1 MPLGTH
7 VKPQAQQ
14 ELCKGDLHGCRREV
28 GNAASGFAP
37 FPAWHQYPGEYVLS
51 LPGPGLLWER
61 SHTPN
66 PHRLLKS
73 LFHQPLANCSCS
85 QDAHLHSRTQWL
97 GKGPQK
103 TQVETKAGQTHQL
116 FEEGSFLVL
125 LRIALILVQAI
136 LQLQREGVI
145 VGSHYL

>member
-1 MPLGTH
+1 MAAEERWAMLLQASLPSQLGTST
-7 VKPQAQQ
+7 
-14 ELCKGDLHGCRREV
+14 LG
-28 GNAASGFAP
+28 SIF
-37 FPAWHQYPGEYVLS
+37 S

-97 GKGPQK
+97 GNGPQK